1 MKHINLMAAA
11 ASLLAMT
18 SCLGGGDETIVLGSG
33 PADIP
38 ADIYAEPNPV
48 LPGDPTVELPDVNP
62 AVVDEKGSAVIRV
75 DIPGVRD
82 RRTLEWVRFYGTD
95 DPQQNVW
102 VEIDDQPKALT
113 VKNSIDEDSRYVRP
127 VDMVFLV
134 DNASTMSE
142 ESDAIVSQ
150 ITAWA
155 ETLDAGNLDMRF
167 GCVGY
172 DGAITGA
179 YNITTVSELSGYL
192 HRPAHTGTLST
203 FGFEGKEADINRF
216 RANLPS
222 YDSGEG
228 NVSAMAAL
236 RFADDLFDFRQ
247 EANRIYVNF
256 TDRPNYPYGNKKFS
270 VESLLTDWS
279 VRRGVIHT
287 VYSGKSDT
295 GSEPNYLMSDYTDG
309 TVMNVDPSFA
319 GVSISTLPVSGSVE
333 NSGTLRLSNIGKY
346 IDGKPHR
353 MHVTLLSPDK
363 TIRAERYYTIQFNV
377 PQ

>member
-1 MKHINLMAAA
+1 MKHINLMALAA
-11 ASLLAMT
+11 LLPAMT

-38 ADIYAEPNPV
+38 ADVYADPNPV
-48 LPGDPTVELPDVNP
+48 LPDDPTVELPDIHP
-62 AVVDEKGSAVIRV
+62 DVVAEKGSAVIRV
-75 DIPGVRD
+75 DIAGVRD
-82 RRTLEWVRFYGTD
+82 RRNLEWVRFYGTD
-95 DPQQNVW
+95 DSRQNIW

-134 DNASTMSE
+134 DNSSSMRE
-142 ESDAIVSQ
+142 ESDEIVSQ
-150 ITAWA
+150 ITAWT
-155 ETLDAGNLDMRF
+155 ETLDAGKLDMRF

-179 YNITTVSELSGYL
+179 YNITTGTDLSSYL
-192 HRPAHTGTLST
+192 HRPDHSGTLST

-216 RANLPS
+216 RDNKLS

-228 NVSAMAAL
+228 HGCAMAAL
-236 RFADDLFDFRQ
+236 RFADDLFDFRP
-247 EANRIYVNF
+247 ESNRIYVNF
-256 TDRPNYPYGNKKFS
+256 TDGPNYPYAGKKFS

-279 VRRGVIHT
+279 LSRGVIHT

-295 GSEPNYLMSDYTDG
+295 GVEPNYLMSDYTDG
-309 TVMNVDPSFA
+309 TVMNVDPTFT

-333 NSGTLRLSNIGKY
+333 NSGILRLSNIDKY

-363 TIRAERYYTIQFNV
+363 TIRAERYYVVQFPV
-377 PQ
+377 PE